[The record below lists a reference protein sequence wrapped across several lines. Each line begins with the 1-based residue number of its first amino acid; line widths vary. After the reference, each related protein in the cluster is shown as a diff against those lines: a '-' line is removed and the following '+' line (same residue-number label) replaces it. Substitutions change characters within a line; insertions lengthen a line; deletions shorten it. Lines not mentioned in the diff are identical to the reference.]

1 MRFQNQV
8 IWITGASSG
17 IGEALAYALAA
28 EGAKLVL
35 SARRHEMLEK
45 VRLACTEP
53 DRHLVLP
60 LDMTDIGTFGP
71 SMQYV
76 LDRLGRIDML
86 INNAGV
92 SQRSLVR
99 ETSLAVDRALMET
112 DFFGPVALVKT
123 VLPYMLSRRQGR
135 IVAVSSIAGLIATP
149 MRSTYA
155 AAKSA
160 LKSFHDALRAEVH
173 DSGVGVT
180 VIYPGFIRTP
190 LPLAALTGTGAPQ
203 GFMDAALEQGLPA
216 EEFARQALNALAAG
230 QAHVVIGGGKERLA
244 MYLDRL
250 SPAITRQLMRRVKV
264 V

>member
-190 LPLAALTGTGAPQ
+190 
-203 GFMDAALEQGLPA
+203 
-216 EEFARQALNALAAG
+216 
-230 QAHVVIGGGKERLA
+230 
-244 MYLDRL
+244 
-250 SPAITRQLMRRVKV
+250 
-264 V
+264 